1 MRSHCIVAVISIVL
15 SAGGAI
21 ASEAPSQGE
30 ATPVVLDAAPTGYR
44 IGAEDILDIRVYGE
58 PDLNAVARVS
68 SEGTVVLPLIGQL
81 AASGLTTEEL
91 TAKITATLKD
101 GYLKSPQVM
110 VLLQQY
116 RQAMVHIM
124 GEVSAPGP
132 YRLTHH
138 NTLMELISKA
148 GGFTPVAKRSQV
160 RIIRQGQQGENIII
174 VDTTKII
181 DEGRLDEDLSLS
193 PGDIIV
199 VPERFF

>member
-1 MRSHCIVAVISIVL
+1 MRSHCIVALISIVL
-15 SAGGAI
+15 IAGGVI
-21 ASEAPSQGE
+21 ASEAPAQE
-30 ATPVVLDAAPTGYR
+30 EVAPAVLDAVPAGYR

-58 PDLNAVARVS
+58 PDLNAVVRVS
-68 SEGTVVLPLIGQL
+68 SEGTVVLPLIGKL
-81 AASGLTTEEL
+81 AASDLTTEEL
-91 TAKITATLKD
+91 TEKITATLKD

-160 RIIRQGQQGENIII
+160 RIIRQGRQGENIII

-181 DEGRLDEDLSLS
+181 DEGRLDEDVSLS